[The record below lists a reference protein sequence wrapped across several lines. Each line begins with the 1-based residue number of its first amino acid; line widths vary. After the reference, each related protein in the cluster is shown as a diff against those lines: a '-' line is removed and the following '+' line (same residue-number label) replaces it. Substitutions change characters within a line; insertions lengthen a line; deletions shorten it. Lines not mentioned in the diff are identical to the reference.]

1 MESKL
6 FGWFEEMLGGVALL
20 SCSVYLFIWSGAQL
34 GRLCVRASKYL
45 SVAERLCDQNHSP
58 HSARVNPTLKVGG

>member
-34 GRLCVRASKYL
+34 GACLQIPVC
-45 SVAERLCDQNHSP
+45 
-58 HSARVNPTLKVGG
+58 G